1 MFCAAFFQRSI
12 GQEQLPMI
20 ALGDGRLATSHEE
33 AQGRWRRHFAEMEAG
48 ETSTLQDLYVA
59 HLDSYG
65 SADVSFPDLPTIFEL
80 EYQMRCSKPRK
91 SMGFDYLPGEL
102 LREAPDDMAYHL
114 FPLVQKIALWQL
126 EPLQFKGGRLATLY
140 KKGDPTIADN
150 HRAIRV
156 SSCLGKCFHNIW
168 RRRSLP
174 WMRAV
179 ADPMQLSA
187 TSGALVAHAKS
198 LGSVG

>member
-1 MFCAAFFQRSI
+1 MFCGAFFQRSI

-20 ALGDGRLATSHEE
+20 ALEDGRLATSREE

-102 LREAPDDMAYHL
+102 LREAPGDMAYHRAYHL

-150 HRAIRV
+150 HRAILAPQIFAP
-156 SSCLGKCFHNIW
+156 CEL
-168 RRRSLP
+168 LP
-174 WMRAV
+174 ILCNSQLQAV
-179 ADPMQLSA
+179 HL
-187 TSGALVAHAKS
+187 
-198 LGSVG
+198 